1 MGNITN
7 QYIGSTVLR
16 QVRNNGYL
24 VVCYSKRST
33 KEIQDEHMA
42 YMAQI
47 TENLGPIQCEELNQE
62 QKDWLY
68 FRLQR
73 PFPKP
78 YRQSKEIVIPLKWQ
92 EIDE

>member
-1 MGNITN
+1 M
-7 QYIGSTVLR
+7 R
-16 QVRNNGYL
+16 KVRNNGYAL
-24 VVCYSKRST
+24 ILQSKKRTT

-42 YMAQI
+42 YMAEI
-47 TENLGPIQCEELNQE
+47 TKDLGPIQCEELTTE

-78 YRQSKEIVIPLKWQ
+78 YRPHKPIMLPLKWQ
-92 EIDE
+92 EVEETET